1 MSVVVEAALLA
12 GRNTRRFLHSP
23 RLLGDAVAFP
33 LVLLLLMLV
42 MFGEVVSGSTVE
54 PYIARLAPG
63 IVLFSV
69 AYSCAGSAVAHHV
82 DLRGGLQG
90 RLRTMPISRVSP
102 LLGRIGGD
110 LVTFTLVT
118 VVTVA
123 VGHLLGFRFRQGP
136 LAVLGFL
143 LVALLFALIFLWA
156 ALLVGATV
164 GSVESANTAIT
175 MPVTLLLLVSTCLV
189 PLSAFP
195 DWAQPVIRLNPLSG
209 AHSALLGL
217 SWGGPVLVP
226 VLQTLGWAVAATVVL
241 GPLALRRSLR

>member
-1 MSVVVEAALLA
+1 MSVVAEAALLA
-12 GRNTRRFLHSP
+12 GRNTRRFLRSP
-23 RLLGDAVAFP
+23 QLLGDAVAFP
-33 LVLLLLMLV
+33 LILLLLMLV
-42 MFGEVVSGSTVE
+42 MFGELVGGSTVE
-54 PYIARLAPG
+54 PYVARLTPG

-69 AYSCAGSAVAHHV
+69 AYSCAGTALAHHL
-82 DLRGGLQG
+82 DIRAGLQG

-102 LLGRIGGD
+102 LLGRIGSD
-110 LVTFTLVT
+110 LVKFAFVT

-123 VGHLLGFRFRQGP
+123 LGYLLGFRFRQGP

-164 GSVESANTAIT
+164 GSAESANTAVT
-175 MPVTLLLLVSTCLV
+175 MPVTLLVLLSTCLV

-195 DWAQPVIRLNPLSG
+195 GWVQPVIRLNPLSS

-226 VLQTLGWAVAATVVL
+226 LIQTLAWAVAATVVL
-241 GPLALRRSLR
+241 APLAVRRSVR